1 MSWMTN
7 HKMTTV
13 LFCKEMMTLKFV
25 EFQVENYDSDEDKLE
40 LQSDSESED
49 NVKKESSLEDS
60 ILHQSHLHSGRVYIQ
75 LLCQLAGGN

>member
-25 EFQVENYDSDEDKLE
+25 EFQVENYDSDEDKPE

-49 NVKKESSLEDS
+49 NVKNESSLEDS

-75 LLCQLAGGN
+75 LLCQLAG